1 MSRQPVSK
9 LKQEGKETA
18 QSVKAHADAAAHD
31 VADLA
36 DKTYEELK
44 EQLALVKSDLA
55 DLTEATRQAG
65 IATANQAKA
74 SARRT
79 GRRAV
84 KMAEDGY
91 DYATD
96 QLDEALEGA
105 ETFAKERPAMAMGI
119 AAGAGFLLALALSRR

>member
-9 LKQEGKETA
+9 LKQDGKETA
-18 QSVKAHADAAAHD
+18 ENVKAHADAAA
-31 VADLA
+31 AEISDLA
-36 DKTYEELK
+36 DLTYEELK

-55 DLTEATRQAG
+55 DLTEATKQAG
-65 IATANQAKA
+65 YAKA
-74 SARRT
+74 QQARSSARRT

-96 QLDEALEGA
+96 QLDEALESA
-105 ETFAKERPAMAMGI
+105 ETFTRERPAMAMGL